1 MQGQARPNQGKA
13 STDEATEGEEEG
25 EGEEDEPALLHQ
37 RKCGAELFLI
47 SRKQLHF

>member
-13 STDEATEGEEEG
+13 SRNVATEGEG
-25 EGEEDEPALLHQ
+25 EGEEDEQALLHQ

-47 SRKQLHF
+47 SRKQPHF